1 MNEFAGVGIL
11 VVDDE
16 LPARRLA
23 ARVLTQHGFSCTE
36 ASSEAEALE
45 SVACDT
51 PQLVLTDVT
60 MPGGSGISLVR
71 ALRASNPD
79 VAAVMVTGRDDPE
92 VAHAALDSGAYGY
105 VIKPFEANEL
115 LIAVHGALK
124 RRSLTLENRAQRDR
138 LEELVRRRTQ
148 DLDESRAETVER
160 LARAVESR
168 DAGTGMHIE
177 RMSRLAFRLALAL
190 GWAEIEAETL
200 RLATVLHDVGKV
212 GISDEILL
220 KNGSLTAE
228 ERCVIET
235 HASIGHGILAGAKS
249 ELLRLADVVAWTH
262 HERFDGTGYP
272 RGLGA
277 EQIPIAGRIAAVAD
291 VFDALTSDRLYRP
304 ALSTLDA
311 LEMIRTDP
319 GFDPAVVA
327 ALEELVA

>member
-1 MNEFAGVGIL
+1 
-11 VVDDE
+11 
-16 LPARRLA
+16 
-23 ARVLTQHGFSCTE
+23 
-36 ASSEAEALE
+36 
-45 SVACDT
+45 
-51 PQLVLTDVT
+51 